1 MEESLT
7 ASWALTQH
15 YQIYDLRLERFQ
27 CDLEDDHP
35 SLDGSVKKTNA
46 QTGADE
52 VTQQLDIY
60 NLKYQRLCE
69 SLRDKLKELGEKSP
83 DDPDIQVKF
92 TSGLSYN
99 NKIGIISTEYYL
111 SPPAPNIVLHQ
122 LSYKWPQS
130 TKRIFLI
137 QMKLNLRNL

>member
-15 YQIYDLRLERFQ
+15 YQIYDLRLERIQ

-35 SLDGSVKKTNA
+35 SLDGSVKKTKA
-46 QTGADE
+46 QTGADD
-52 VTQQLDIY
+52 VTQQLDIF

-99 NKIGIISTEYYL
+99 NKIGIISTKYYL
-111 SPPAPNIVLHQ
+111 TLQI
-122 LSYKWPQS
+122 
-130 TKRIFLI
+130 
-137 QMKLNLRNL
+137 